1 MMWLT
6 DFNIVTVEADVITS
20 AVAYM
25 PEEPAPSSSST
36 ASTAIQFCDNEP
48 SAISSADIG
57 AATEMKCQRKI
68 KRKANKV
75 GDDELFNKWL
85 SSEIEKNKVKTE
97 LMKCKMAKLSAQKE
111 FIELQK
117 IKTTFEIQNLQA
129 ETQPTLFGTEF

>member
-6 DFNIVTVEADVITS
+6 DFNIVTVEADVINC
-20 AVAYM
+20 M
-25 PEEPAPSSSST
+25 PEQPAPSSST
-36 ASTAIQFCDNEP
+36 ASTAIQPCDNEP
-48 SAISSADIG
+48 SAISSADIN
-57 AATEMKCQRKI
+57 AAPEMKFQRKI

-85 SSEIEKNKVKTE
+85 SSEIEKNQVKTE

-117 IKTTFEIQNLQA
+117 LKTTFEIQNLQA